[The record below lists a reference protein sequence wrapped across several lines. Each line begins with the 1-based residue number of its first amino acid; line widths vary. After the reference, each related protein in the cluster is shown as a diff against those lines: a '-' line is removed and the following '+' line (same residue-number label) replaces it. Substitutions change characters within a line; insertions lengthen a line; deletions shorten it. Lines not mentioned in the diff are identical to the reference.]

1 MLCRLLGV
9 CVWGSVCLGFTC
21 VLICLLDQ
29 SNSTKVSL
37 SVAAKMRMRRVL
49 SSKATVAES
58 ENETV
63 SD

>member
-1 MLCRLLGV
+1 M
-9 CVWGSVCLGFTC
+9 CLEFTC

-37 SVAAKMRMRRVL
+37 SVTARIRMGRVL
-49 SSKATVAES
+49 SSEATESAS

>member
-37 SVAAKMRMRRVL
+37 SVTAKMRMGRVL